1 MTKMIKD
8 FPLRFEQFSAST
20 STQSGELGISELPQT
35 VKALLGQDG
44 LLLLMMKQNGIWDL
58 PGGKVDG
65 AEDLETALHREVEEE
80 TGLSLSH
87 IDLFAQG
94 LRHRDPRLP
103 VLVHFYETQHPR
115 PWTTGDVRLSHEH
128 RDLVLA
134 DAELLSRLPMPEIYR
149 QTGLNWLARA
159 A

>member
-1 MTKMIKD
+1 MTSISKEKT
-8 FPLRFEQFSAST
+8 LRFEQLSASMPF
-20 STQSGELGISELPQT
+20 QVGMPGISELPQT

-44 LLLLMMKQNGIWDL
+44 MVLLMMKQNGMWDL

-65 AEDLETALHREVEEE
+65 SEDLDTALLREVEEE
-80 TGLSLSH
+80 TGLSLTH

-94 LRHRDPRLP
+94 LRHRDPRVP
-103 VLVHFYETQHPR
+103 VLVHFYETLQPR
-115 PWTTGDVRLSHEH
+115 TWTTGDVRLSSEH

-134 DAELLSRLPMPEIYR
+134 DADLLSRLPMPEIYK
-149 QTGLNWLARA
+149 QMGLNWLARA

>member
-1 MTKMIKD
+1 MTRTVKEKV
-8 FPLRFEQFSAST
+8 LRFEQFSAST
-20 STQSGELGISELPQT
+20 PVQPGTPGITELPQT

-44 LLLLMMKQNGIWDL
+44 MVLLMMKQNGMWDL

-65 AEDLETALHREVEEE
+65 TEDLETALHREVEEE

-94 LRHRDPRLP
+94 LRHRDPRVP
-103 VLVHFYETQHPR
+103 VLVHFYETLQPR
-115 PWTTGDVRLSHEH
+115 TWTTGDVRLSSEH

-134 DAELLSRLPMPEIYR
+134 DADLLSRLPMPEVYK
-149 QTGLNWLARA
+149 QMGLSWLTRSA
-159 A
+159 